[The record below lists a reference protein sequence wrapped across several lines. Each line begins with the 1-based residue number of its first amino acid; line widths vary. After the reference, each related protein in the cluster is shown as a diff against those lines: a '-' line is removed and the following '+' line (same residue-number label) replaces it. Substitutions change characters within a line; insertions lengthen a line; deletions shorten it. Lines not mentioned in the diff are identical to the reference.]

1 MPGKKTIFTL
11 ETLKEM
17 GLQLNSDGKT
27 YSKAKSVRQPREVKP
42 YAVCEPDLSNPD
54 IKRKGNGFV
63 TTIKFGKEPNVTEY
77 HSIRLIL
84 KGEPMPKQSV
94 MGGKHGFYQP
104 KKKTDRKEDYIR
116 QIKEQLPKGFIPF
129 MEEVHVTR
137 FHCVYAPLKSFQ
149 KKKGIMEKIRNG
161 EKVYKTTQPDL
172 VDNLKKLVFDCMG
185 KDKDTKRPLVLGN
198 DGIIVTENDTAKF
211 YGMGGY
217 VEIILE
223 GK

>member
-1 MPGKKTIFTL
+1 MRGNMAKKNIFTE
-11 ETLKEM
+11 ETLQKM
-17 GLQLNSDGKT
+17 GLTINADGS
-27 YSKAKSVRQPREVKP
+27 YSKAKTVSQPREIKAQDLLTTTHISSKHGIYTVK
-42 YAVCEPDLSNPD
+42 AESFD
-54 IKRKGNGFV
+54 
-63 TTIKFGKEPNVTEY
+63 KEPLPTPEY

-84 KGEPMPKQSV
+84 RGEPMPKQSV
-94 MGGKHGFYQP
+94 MGGKNGFYQP

-116 QIKEQLPKGFIPF
+116 QIKSQLPKGFVPF
-129 MEEVHVTR
+129 TEEVHVTR
-137 FHCVYAPLKSFQ
+137 FHCVYSPLKAFQ

-185 KDKDTKRPLVLGN
+185 KDKDTKIPLVLGN

-217 VEIILE
+217 IEIELY